1 MKNIINIIAFVL
13 LVTHASAQK
22 QPVEVKRRTIPE
34 AELQIKIAVQA
45 APAEFRENAKV
56 YGYDKDGM
64 FVTLRE
70 GTNGYICLAPNYK
83 MSTYYAYCYPESLE
97 PLMARGRELIAEGK
111 RKERDKIREQ
121 EFNEGKLSIPQ
132 HPTTLYGYWGEAKDV
147 NIETGEIKDA
157 KRRYVIY
164 VPFAK
169 AADLGLSNKPN
180 NLGTPWLMDE
190 GSYKAHIMITPPLE
204 EHRH

>member
-1 MKNIINIIAFVL
+1 MKHIVMILTCAFFIFNATAQIKKEVL
-13 LVTHASAQK
+13 
-22 QPVEVKRRTIPE
+22 PID
-34 AELQIKIAVQA
+34 LQIKIAVQA

-56 YGYDKDGM
+56 YGYDKDGK

-70 GTNGYICLAPNYK
+70 GTNGYICLAPDYK

-121 EFNEGKLSIPQ
+121 EFKDGKLAIPQ
-132 HPTTLYGYWGEAKDV
+132 TPTTLYGYWGEAKDV
-147 NIETGEIKDA
+147 NVETGEIKDA

-169 AADLGLSNKPN
+169 AADLGLSSKPN

-204 EHRH
+204 AHKH

>member
-1 MKNIINIIAFVL
+1 MKKIVSLIITGLTIWSTSF
-13 LVTHASAQK
+13 AQQK
-22 QPVEVKRRTIPE
+22 KEILPADV
-34 AELQIKIAVQA
+34 QIKIATQA
-45 APAEFRENAKV
+45 APVEFREGAKV
-56 YGYDKDGM
+56 YGYNSEGK

-70 GTNGYICLAPNYK
+70 GTNGYICLAPDYN
-83 MSTYYAYCYPESLE
+83 MAMYYAYCYPESLE

-111 RKERDKIREQ
+111 RKDRDAIREK
-121 EFNEGKLSIPQ
+121 EFKEGKLTIPQ
-132 HPTTLYGYWGEAKDV
+132 QPTTLYGYWGSSDKL
-147 NIETGEIKDA
+147 NKETGEMTDA

-164 VPFAK
+164 VPYAK

-204 EHRH
+204 AHKH

>member
-1 MKNIINIIAFVL
+1 MKKIICLIITGVTL
-13 LVTHASAQK
+13 LSSSFAQQK
-22 QPVEVKRRTIPE
+22 KEILPAEV
-34 AELQIKIAVQA
+34 QIKIATQA
-45 APAEFRENAKV
+45 APVEFREGAKV
-56 YGYDKDGM
+56 YGYNPEGK

-70 GTNGYICLAPNYK
+70 GTNGYICLAPDYT
-83 MSTYYAYCYPESLE
+83 MDTYYAYCYPISLE

-111 RKERDKIREQ
+111 RKERDAIREK
-121 EFNEGKLSIPQ
+121 EYKEGKLYMPQ
-132 HPTTLYGYWGEAKDV
+132 HPTTLFGYWGSSSKL
-147 NIETGEIKDA
+147 NKETGEMTDA

-180 NLGTPWLMDE
+180 NLGMPWLMDE

-204 EHRH
+204 PHKH